1 MQQKLGLFDLAAAYH
16 QRGALADAEKVCAQ
30 ILASTPDDF
39 QASHLLGVIR
49 YSQGRHREALELI
62 GAAVE
67 KNPGAAH
74 PWSNLGLVLHQL
86 ERYDEALAS
95 YERALLLAPDFPE
108 ALNNRGLT
116 LHELGRYEAAL
127 DNYHRALALRPHYAE
142 ALYNRGNALQAL
154 GRHEE
159 AIASYDRTLALRP
172 DYPEALNN
180 RGLVLYQ
187 LKRLEA
193 AVASYDKAI
202 AHRPRYA
209 EALHNRGNAL
219 AALKRH
225 GEAIASLDRALAVR
239 PDHVEALTAR
249 ASVLKRLNRY
259 EECLAD
265 LEKALALD
273 PEHRY
278 AFGGLANAALTICDW
293 TRTARIAGELPARVA
308 AGSLI
313 PSLTL
318 LGYSSSA
325 SLQLQC
331 AKNSITHLIP
341 VAHQA
346 LWKAGARHHDTLRIA
361 YVSADFHRHATA
373 FLMAELFELH
383 DRSRFEVLGVSFGPD
398 DGSDMR
404 ARLVAA
410 FDRFHDVASCSDYE
424 AAKLLNDQVDIVVDL
439 KGLTLDCRPGIF
451 AHRPAPI
458 QVSYLGYP
466 GTMGADF
473 IDYVIADPIVLPFDQ
488 QPFWTERIVHLPD
501 CYQVNDSKRRIA
513 AHTPT
518 RRAAELPDRGF
529 VFCCFNNTWKI
540 APPVF
545 DVWMRLLQAVDGSVL
560 WLMRSNIAAEVNLRK
575 QAAARGVDPVRLV
588 FAANLPLE
596 DHLARHR
603 LADLFLDTLPYGA
616 HTTASDALWAG
627 LPLVACRGE
636 AFAGR
641 VAASLLAAVGLPELV
656 TSNLADYEA
665 LALRLARDPALLR
678 GFRER
683 LARNRLTSALF
694 DTDGFRRQIE
704 AAYLTMWERF
714 EGGQPPQSFSVPR
727 SP

>member
-1 MQQKLGLFDLAAAYH
+1 L
-16 QRGALADAEKVCAQ
+16 
-30 ILASTPDDF
+30 
-39 QASHLLGVIR
+39 
-49 YSQGRHREALELI
+49 RH
-62 GAAVE
+62 
-67 KNPGAAH
+67 
-74 PWSNLGLVLHQL
+74 
-86 ERYDEALAS
+86 
-95 YERALLLAPDFPE
+95 FPE

-116 LHELGRYEAAL
+116 LHELGRHKEAIKSY
-127 DNYHRALALRPHYAE
+127 DKALALRRDYAE
-142 ALYNRGNALQAL
+142 AHFNRGNALAELKRYEQAVESYDRAL
-154 GRHEE
+154 AIRPANAEVLSNRGSALFELNRHAE
-159 AIASYDRTLALRP
+159 AIASYDQAIALRP
-172 DYPEALNN
+172 DYANALNNRGRAMFTLKRHEEALADLTRAVGIAPDHAEALNN
-180 RGLVLYQ
+180 RGNVL
-187 LKRLEA
+187 K
-193 AVASYDKAI
+193 
-202 AHRPRYA
+202 
-209 EALHNRGNAL
+209 
-219 AALKRH
+219 ALKRY
-225 GEAIASLDRALAVR
+225 EEALA
-239 PDHVEALTAR
+239 DF
-249 ASVLKRLNRY
+249 
-259 EECLAD
+259 D
-265 LEKALALD
+265 KALALKPD
-273 PEHRY
+273 DVH
-278 AFGGLANAALTICDW
+278 AFGGLADAALKSCDW
-293 TRTARIAGELPARVA
+293 ARMARIVGELPARLA
-308 AGSLI
+308 AGCIVPPLSV
-313 PSLTL
+313 
-318 LGYSSSA
+318 LGYSGSP
-325 SLQLQC
+325 SLQLEC
-331 AKNSITHLIP
+331 ARTTIGYLVP
-341 VAHQA
+341 AAPQP
-346 LWKAGARHHDTLRIA
+346 LWTGKARPHGKLRIA
-361 YVSADFHRHATA
+361 YLSADFYRHATA
-373 FLMAELFELH
+373 FLMAQLFELH
-383 DRSRFEVLGVSFGPD
+383 DRSRFEVLGVSFGRD

-404 ARLVAA
+404 ARLLAA
-410 FDRFHDVASCSDYE
+410 FDRFHDVHSRSDYDV
-424 AAKLLNDQVDIVVDL
+424 AKLLHELEVDIAVDL
-439 KGLTLDCRPGIF
+439 KGLTLDCRPGIL
-451 AHRPAPI
+451 AYRPAPV

-473 IDYVIADPIVLPFDQ
+473 IDYVIADKIVLPLDQ

-641 VAASLLAAVGLPELV
+641 VAASLLHSVGLPELV